1 MLKNI
6 NIKNI
11 DRRLLLGCGFF
22 ITLILVIILTSL
34 FSPYSV
40 TEIEV
45 TNKLAPPS
53 FKHFFG
59 TDKFGRDI
67 FTRVMEGG
75 KIALYVGVSSISIG
89 LIIGSILGMYS
100 GFKGGY
106 VDEVTMRFID
116 AFMSFPGILF
126 ALMIITAFGS
136 GTFNTIIVI
145 GIMNIPH
152 FTRFARGE
160 TLKEKEKN
168 YTLSARTR
176 GASNSWILFHYIFPN
191 IRGKL
196 VVSTTLSLGFSI
208 LTEASLSY
216 LGLGIQAPYPSW
228 GSLLREAQVYF
239 VINPWYAI
247 FPGLF
252 ITLTICSI
260 NLIGE
265 YTREKYNSKG

>member
-1 MLKNI
+1 MKKLAK
-6 NIKNI
+6 I
-11 DRRLLLGCGFF
+11 DKKLLFGISFF
-22 ITLILVIILTSL
+22 GVLVLAIILTKI
-34 FSPYSV
+34 FSPYGV
-40 TEIEV
+40 TSIDV
-45 TNKLAPPS
+45 NNKFAEPS
-53 FKHFFG
+53 FSHLFG

-75 KIALYVGVSSISIG
+75 QIALLVGISSICIG
-89 LIIGSILGMYS
+89 LSVGSILGMYS
-100 GFKGGY
+100 GYSGGY
-106 VDEVTMRFID
+106 VDEVIMRIID

-126 ALMIITAFGS
+126 ALMMITAFGS
-136 GTFNTIIVI
+136 GTFNTILVI

-168 YTLSARTR
+168 YTLSAKTR
-176 GASNSWILFHYIFPN
+176 GASDWWILCHYIFPN

-196 VVSTTLSLGFSI
+196 IVSTALSLGVSI

-228 GSLLREAQVYF
+228 GSMLREAQIYF
-239 VINPWYAI
+239 LTAPWYAI

-252 ITLTICSI
+252 ITFTICSI

-265 YTREKYNSKG
+265 YAREKYNSKG

>member
-1 MLKNI
+1 MNKM
-6 NIKNI
+6 KKI
-11 DRRLLLGCGFF
+11 DKRLLFGVGFF
-22 ITLILVIILTSL
+22 SILILAIILTKL
-34 FSPYSV
+34 FSPYGV
-40 TEIEV
+40 TTIDVE
-45 TNKLAPPS
+45 NKLASPS
-53 FKHFFG
+53 LKHLFG

-67 FTRVMEGG
+67 FTRIMEGG
-75 KIALYVGVSSISIG
+75 RIALCVGISSIGIG
-89 LIIGSILGMYS
+89 LSVGSILGMYS
-100 GFKGGY
+100 GYSGGY
-106 VDEVTMRFID
+106 IDEIIMRIID

-126 ALMIITAFGS
+126 ALMMITAFGS
-136 GTFNTIIVI
+136 GTYNTILVI

-168 YTLSARTR
+168 YTLSAKTR
-176 GASNSWILFHYIFPN
+176 GASDLWILRHYIFPN

-196 VVSTTLSLGFSI
+196 IVSTALSLGVSI

-228 GSLLREAQVYF
+228 GSMLREAQIYF
-239 VINPWYAI
+239 LIAPWYAI

-252 ITLTICSI
+252 ITFAICSI

-265 YTREKYNSKG
+265 YAREKYNSKG

>member
-1 MLKNI
+1 MNKLKSI
-6 NIKNI
+6 NKN
-11 DRRLLLGCGFF
+11 LLFGIGFF
-22 ITLILVIILTSL
+22 VVLILIILL
-34 FSPYSV
+34 AKIFSPYGV
-40 TEIEV
+40 TSIDID
-45 TNKLAPPS
+45 NKLASPS
-53 FKHFFG
+53 LTHLFG

-67 FTRVMEGG
+67 FTRIMEGG
-75 KIALYVGVSSISIG
+75 RIALFVGFSSIGIG
-89 LIIGSILGMYS
+89 LFVGGILGMYS
-100 GFKGGY
+100 GYIGGY
-106 VDEVTMRFID
+106 VDEIIMRIID

-126 ALMIITAFGS
+126 ALMMITAFGP
-136 GTFNTIIVI
+136 GTFNTILVI

-168 YTLSARTR
+168 YTLSAKTR
-176 GASNSWILFHYIFPN
+176 GASNLWILRHYIFPN

-196 VVSTTLSLGFSI
+196 IVSTALSLGVSI

-228 GSLLREAQVYF
+228 GSMLREAQIYF
-239 VINPWYAI
+239 LAAPWYAI

-265 YTREKYNSKG
+265 YVREKYNSKG